1 LVLVS
6 PRSTGGATF
15 ENMKTKAKT
24 LPQGISVTE
33 LSRWID
39 QSGERPRFCFQL
51 ELTGPGGSA
60 VFPYSG
66 GIMAFTDKVKLRFV
80 MKMSNCPYLDDVVAG
95 RRLKDRGVEKKA
107 LETLLGCSK
116 PDPLGLLYSLV
127 MDSSAAD
134 TSFEDWAS
142 EYGYDTDSR
151 KALEIFQQCQDQTRK
166 FRRVVGPLREKIET
180 LVQDY

>member
-1 LVLVS
+1 
-6 PRSTGGATF
+6 
-15 ENMKTKAKT
+15 MKTEAKT

-39 QSGERPRFCFQL
+39 QSGERPQFCFQL

-66 GIMAFTDKVKLRFV
+66 GIMAFADKAKLQLAKLRARNSGESDRPLELV
-80 MKMSNCPYLDDVVAG
+80 MQGKQLVDRKIERRALQAILD
-95 RRLKDRGVEKKA
+95 
-107 LETLLGCSK
+107 CSK
-116 PDPLGLLYSLV
+116 PDPLGLLYCLV